1 MAQTPPRR
9 YEQLAVAAA
18 RAMDASSEPR
28 NVSVQASV
36 VPATETLIAIHT
48 RLAINRSTQRADA
61 KRKRRLPNGLS

>member
-18 RAMDASSEPR
+18 RAVDASSEPR

-36 VPATETLIAIHT
+36 VPATETLIAIHAVGNQS
-48 RLAINRSTQRADA
+48 LDANRADA